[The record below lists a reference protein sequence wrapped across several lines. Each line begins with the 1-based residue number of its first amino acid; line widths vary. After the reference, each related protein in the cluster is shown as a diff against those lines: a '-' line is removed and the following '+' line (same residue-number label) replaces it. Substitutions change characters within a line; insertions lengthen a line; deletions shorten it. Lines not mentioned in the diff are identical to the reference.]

1 MVRPQH
7 EECTMSIFTEAL
19 ERTDGKT
26 LILSNGSKWAGQ
38 DPDDIQTL
46 LDVLE
51 TDVLDPTFEQ
61 YHCYRPYPFEPM
73 LRAGRNESIFQPW
86 LGASTF
92 SGNFL
97 TVSHVFNVISKDPG
111 VVEALTEAIKKNMA
125 SEKYQQNAYE
135 RYAGWY
141 YAETCEGWR
150 LVSPKE
156 ADDIRAGTVS
166 KLSYPRNYET
176 MKTAVLKGPRFDTE
190 VRRKAS

>member
-1 MVRPQH
+1 MVSGGAKGVD
-7 EECTMSIFTEAL
+7 EAAMLAAL
-19 ERTDGKT
+19 EVDGT
-26 LILSNGSKWAGQ
+26 ALGILANGLLPMALSSKW
-38 DPDDIQTL
+38 
-46 LDVLE
+46 
-51 TDVLDPTFEQ
+51 
-61 YHCYRPYPFEPM
+61 RPHLRKNELCLVSPHYPEAPFHVGNAM
-73 LRAGRNESIFQPW
+73 GRNKYIYCLADYGLVVRSEKGEGGTW
-86 LGASTF
+86 AGA
-92 SGNFL
+92 
-97 TVSHVFNVISKDPG
+97 
-111 VVEALTEAIKKNMA
+111 TEAIKKNMA

-190 VRRKAS
+190 ARRKAS